1 MSGNTSVMN
10 YIDSIGRKNDDARES
25 RINESL
31 TRLNDDSLEFT
42 PDDYV
47 VLDDGLRFNDA
58 DMFARADHRAED
70 TMKSMVRA
78 KVANEEITGDDSC
91 ITYLL
96 NDDNDDAVEIH
107 CYSDAIYARYKMW
120 VPSRDSEQFNAETAK
135 RQDTHVEDSFNILD
149 YEDSA
154 DMIDDMIRKAG
165 LTAK

>member
-1 MSGNTSVMN
+1 MTNNTDSA
-10 YIDSIGRKNDDARES
+10 IDYVDTIDRKDDDARES

-47 VLDDGLRFNDA
+47 VLDDELRFNDA

-78 KVANEEITGDDSC
+78 KVANEEIAGDDSC

-96 NDDNDDAVEIH
+96 DDDAVEIH
-107 CYSDAIYARYKMW
+107 CYSGDIYARYKMW
-120 VPSRDSEQFNAETAK
+120 VPSKNSEQFNAETAK
-135 RQDTHVEDSFNILD
+135 LQDTRVEDSFDVLD
-149 YEDSA
+149 YEDTA
-154 DMIDDMIRKAG
+154 DMIDDMVRKTG